1 MQPFFWIEFL
11 LNDGVCLFCGLDWRD
26 VLSRRHF
33 VSSNL
38 DIILAQ
44 ICIIVGHASL
54 DIVTPT
60 ELTIQRLSDL
70 IFVQGFDDRIK
81 ARLEKEGCAVAIL
94 VTHGDNA
101 MYRRN
106 IVIVRLYL

>member
-11 LNDGVCLFCGLDWRD
+11 LNDSVSLFCRLDWRD

-33 VSSNL
+33 VSGNL

-44 ICIIVGHASL
+44 ICIVVGYTSLNIVP
-54 DIVTPT
+54 PT
-60 ELTIQRLSDL
+60 KLTIQRLPDL
-70 IFVQGFDDRIK
+70 IFVQRFDDSIES
-81 ARLEKEGCAVAIL
+81 RLEKESCAVAIL